1 MNFAATTSKNPPA
14 TAVKLSFTEKFG
26 YGLGDTA
33 SNFVWALMM
42 NFIMFY
48 YTDIFGI
55 TAAAAGT
62 MLLFARS
69 TDGVVDFFI
78 GAMADRTKSKW
89 GRFRPYLVWL
99 CVPLAVVFVLVF
111 TTPDLSPAG
120 KLVWAWVT
128 YNLLML
134 LYSTINIPYGALSG
148 VMTDDPLERTSLNSY
163 RMSLAQIGGILA
175 NSTFIVLIMKLGAG
189 NQQLGAQRTVLLF
202 SAVATVLFLISF
214 WTTKER
220 IHPPAQQKT
229 SLLQDLKNL
238 FRNRHWIMMF
248 AVGIINITFAVV
260 RGSAGIY
267 YLQRYLKLDTAGDA
281 KYFFKCETGHAI
293 EVFYL
298 GQIGT
303 YFLISGLAMVFG
315 AMMTRFAVKLMGKK
329 WSFITSLALVALTAI
344 PFYFIKPD
352 QMPLVYAFQILGMI
366 FAGINAT
373 LFWAMVADTAD
384 FQEWKFKV
392 RTTGVAFSATT
403 CAQKAGMGIGAA
415 FAGYLISYFG
425 YDPKAADQTPE
436 AIHGI
441 LLLVSLIPAVGLLL
455 LSGAFT
461 IYGLN
466 EPICK
471 TMREELAQRREQ
483 ESASPPKS

>member
-1 MNFAATTSKNPPA
+1 M
-14 TAVKLSFTEKFG
+14 KLSIREKVG

-62 MLLFARS
+62 MLLFARV
-69 TDGVVDFFI
+69 TDGFWDFFV
-78 GAMADRTKSKW
+78 GAMADRTKTRW
-89 GRFRPYLVWL
+89 GRFRPYLLWL
-99 CVPLAVVFVLVF
+99 CVPLAVMFVLVF

-134 LYSTINIPYGALSG
+134 LYSAINVPYGALSG
-148 VMTDDPLERTSLNSY
+148 VMTDDSLERTSINSY
-163 RMSLAQIGGILA
+163 RMSLAQIGGIVA
-175 NSTFIVLIMKLGAG
+175 NSTFMVLIVKLGGDTADKQV
-189 NQQLGAQRTVLLF
+189 NQQIGAQHTVLLF
-202 SAVATVLFLISF
+202 SVIATILFLISF
-214 WTTKER
+214 LTTKER
-220 IHPPAQQKT
+220 IHPPAEQKT
-229 SLLQDLKNL
+229 SLMQDLKTL
-238 FRNRHWIMMF
+238 FMNRHWIMMF
-248 AVGIINITFAVV
+248 ATGIINITLAVV
-260 RGSAGIY
+260 RGTAGIY
-267 YLQRYLKLDTAGDA
+267 YLQRYLKLDADGEA
-281 KYFFKCETGHAI
+281 KSFFRWESGRAV

-303 YFLISGLAMVFG
+303 YFLISGLAMIFG

-329 WSFITSLALVALTAI
+329 WAFITSLAMVALTAI
-344 PFYFIKPD
+344 PFYFIRPD
-352 QMPLVYAFQILGMI
+352 QMPLVYLFQILGMI

-384 FQEWKFKV
+384 YQEWKFKV

-403 CAQKAGMGIGAA
+403 SAQKAGMGIGAA
-415 FAGYLISYFG
+415 FAGFLISYFG
-425 YDPKAADQTPE
+425 YDPKAAEQTPD

-441 LLLVSLIPAVGLLL
+441 LLLNSLIPAAGLLL
-455 LSGAFT
+455 LAVLFT
-461 IYGLN
+461 FYGLN
-466 EPICK
+466 ERLCK
-471 TMREELAQRREQ
+471 TMREDLAARRE
-483 ESASPPKS
+483 A

>member
-1 MNFAATTSKNPPA
+1 MNAPA
-14 TAVKLSFTEKFG
+14 TSVKLSFAEKFG

-69 TDGVVDFFI
+69 SDGLVDFFI
-78 GAMADRTKSKW
+78 GAIADRTKSKW

-99 CVPLAVVFVLVF
+99 CVPLAVIFVLAF
-111 TTPDLSPAG
+111 TTPNLSPAG

-128 YNLLML
+128 YNLLMF
-134 LYSTINIPYGALSG
+134 LYSAINIPYGALSG

-163 RMSLAQIGGILA
+163 RMSLAQVGGIIA
-175 NSTFIVLIMKLGAG
+175 NSSFIVLIAKFGGG
-189 NQQLGAQRTVLLF
+189 NQQLGAQRTVLMF
-202 SAVATVLFLISF
+202 SIVAVVLFLVSF

-220 IHPPAQQKT
+220 IHPPATQKT
-229 SLLQDLKNL
+229 NLLQDLKTL

-248 AVGIINITFAVV
+248 VTGIVNITFAVV

-267 YLQRYLKLDTAGDA
+267 YLQRYLKLDAG
-281 KYFFKCETGHAI
+281 ETPKQLFRCDSVHGL
-293 EVFYL
+293 EVLYL

-303 YFLISGLAMVFG
+303 YFLLSGLAMIFG
-315 AMMTRFAVKLMGKK
+315 ATMTRFAVKAVGKK
-329 WSFITSLALVALTAI
+329 AAFIGSLALVALTAI
-344 PFYFIKPD
+344 PFYWIQPD
-352 QMPLVYAFQILGMI
+352 QLPLVYAFQMLGMV

-384 FQEWKFKV
+384 FQEWKYQV
-392 RTTGVAFSATT
+392 RTTGIAFSATT

-415 FAGYLISYFG
+415 VAGYLISHFG
-425 YDPKAADQTPE
+425 YDPKAAVQTPE
-436 AIHGI
+436 AIRGI
-441 LLLVSLIPAVGLLL
+441 LLLNSLIPAVGLLL
-455 LSGAFT
+455 LSAFFT
-461 IYGLN
+461 IYGLD
-466 EPICK
+466 ERTCK
-471 TMREELAQRREQ
+471 TMREDLASRRQ
-483 ESASPPKS
+483 QASTASTGT